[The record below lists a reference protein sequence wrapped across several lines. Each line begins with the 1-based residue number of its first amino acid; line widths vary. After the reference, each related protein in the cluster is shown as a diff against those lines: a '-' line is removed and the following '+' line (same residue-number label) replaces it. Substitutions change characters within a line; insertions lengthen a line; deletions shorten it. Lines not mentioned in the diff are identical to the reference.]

1 MTTNKEKRMTDNAQK
16 KPQQEVVEKK
26 VDAVVAMTDL
36 ESDAGA
42 GLGGLTNEDL
52 ATPRLK
58 ILMNGSEELDK
69 DDNLKMGQIF
79 NTVTGQAYDGKEGI
93 VVVPCAYQ
101 RQYAEWLPVRGK
113 NQPPVNVYD
122 ANSDILSKT
131 TRNKEDN
138 RDYLENGNYVETN
151 ANHFVILYDQKTGVG
166 SPALIPLKATQLKKS
181 RKWNSMM
188 LNIRVPGSKGPFNPP
203 SFSHMYSLKVKKE
216 DNEKGKWFG
225 WEIDLLG
232 PVTDM
237 QLYNEAKV
245 FHKSIAAGEVTAKPE
260 QDQSVGSPNPF

>member
-101 RQYAEWLPVRGK
+101 RQYAEWLPV
-113 NQPPVNVYD
+113 
-122 ANSDILSKT
+122 
-131 TRNKEDN
+131 
-138 RDYLENGNYVETN
+138 ETN

-166 SPALIPLKATQLKKS
+166 SPALITLKATQLKKS

-260 QDQSVGSPNPF
+260 QDQTVGSPNPF